1 MQLKFLQLLIGSV
14 AINQQRTFLLQINW
28 TCALI
33 QNFDIITTSSQ
44 KIFIINSLFYLSNMQ
59 IINIIILS
67 LFSLFYSICFFLF
80 SILAD
85 QVKKSTAQLYWLL
98 LLFGKFMK
106 IVQKQDQFR
115 NSKCTF
121 WTKGPLVI
129 LYGALIALPITSGL
143 STWHVN
149 LHSSS
154 TACLASQCTTLIS
167 CTNGP
172 SCLKCH
178 FHNLFFVLIFL
189 NKVKHPRGFILGDK

>member
-14 AINQQRTFLLQINW
+14 AINQQRTLLLQINW

-44 KIFIINSLFYLSNMQ
+44 KIFIINSLFYSSNMQ

-67 LFSLFYSICFFLF
+67 LASLFYSISFFLF

-85 QVKKSTAQLYWLL
+85 QVKKSITQLYWLL
-98 LLFGKFMK
+98 LLLGKFMK
-106 IVQKQDQFR
+106 IVQKQDHFT

-129 LYGALIALPITSGL
+129 LYGALIAFQSLVDWVLDMS
-143 STWHVN
+143 
-149 LHSSS
+149 
-154 TACLASQCTTLIS
+154 IS
-167 CTNGP
+167 IAHRQP
-172 SCLKCH
+172 
-178 FHNLFFVLIFL
+178 V
-189 NKVKHPRGFILGDK
+189 